1 MENQQNKQ
9 ETIDSKLK
17 PLTGEI
23 LALAENSQ
31 DNCLELIQILREIEF
46 LHRDIVDGFLCASL
60 PETRHH
66 LYILLRHIEEE
77 GGWPY
82 IPRFRIKNLCE
93 KLLTE
98 EETAKLQ

>member
-1 MENQQNKQ
+1 MENQQYEQ
-9 ETIDSKLK
+9 ESIHNKLK
-17 PLTGEI
+17 PLTEEI

-31 DNCLELIQILREIEF
+31 DNCLELIHILREIEF
-46 LHRDIVDGFLCASL
+46 LHRNIVNDFLSASL

-93 KLLTE
+93 KLLME
-98 EETAKLQ
+98 EETTKL